1 MIVKNIENVYYI
13 IKEITINQKM
23 QRIIVFSLISLL
35 FSITSLFVIH
45 FNIHYGVSK
54 REGSITSIY
63 VKDSISHYHHV
74 LKDNSTYITCTYGPS
89 YPGYPGHEIFM
100 YYYHYDNSY
109 ICFPDYI
116 SMFLLFLDKFL
127 YVITFVS
134 SISLTISIYSLH
146 IKEFINKKEA

>member
-1 MIVKNIENVYYI
+1 
-13 IKEITINQKM
+13 M

-35 FSITSLFVIH
+35 FSITSIFVIH
-45 FNIHYGVSK
+45 YNIHYGIGK
-54 REGSITSIY
+54 REGSLTTTY
-63 VKDSISHYHHV
+63 VKDSISHYHHQ
-74 LKDNSTYITCTYGPS
+74 LKDDDTYLICTYGAG

-146 IKEFINKKEA
+146 INEFINKKED

>member
-1 MIVKNIENVYYI
+1 
-13 IKEITINQKM
+13 M

-35 FSITSLFVIH
+35 FSISSIFVIH
-45 FNIHYGVSK
+45 YNIHYGIGK
-54 REGSITSIY
+54 REGSLTTTY
-63 VKDSISHYHHV
+63 VKDSISHYQHQ
-74 LKDNSTYITCTYGPS
+74 LKDDGPYLICTYGTG

-127 YVITFVS
+127 YVIAFVS

-146 IKEFINKKEA
+146 INEFINKKED

>member
-1 MIVKNIENVYYI
+1 
-13 IKEITINQKM
+13 M
-23 QRIIVFSLISLL
+23 QRIIVFSLISFL
-35 FSITSLFVIH
+35 FSITALFVIH
-45 FNIHYGVSK
+45 YNINYGIAK
-54 REGSITSIY
+54 REGSVTSIY
-63 VKDSISHYHHV
+63 FKDSISHYHHV
-74 LKDNSTYITCTYGPS
+74 LKDNGIYITCTYGIGYPG

-116 SMFLLFLDKFL
+116 SMFLLFLDKIL

-146 IKEFINKKEA
+146 ITPTEKKN

>member
-1 MIVKNIENVYYI
+1 
-13 IKEITINQKM
+13 M

-35 FSITSLFVIH
+35 FSITSIFVIH
-45 FNIHYGVSK
+45 YNIHYGIGK
-54 REGSITSIY
+54 REGSFTTTY
-63 VKDSISHYHHV
+63 VKDSISHYHHQ
-74 LKDNSTYITCTYGPS
+74 LKDDGTYLICTYGAG

-127 YVITFVS
+127 YVIAFVS

-146 IKEFINKKEA
+146 INEFINKKED